1 MTEGT
6 IFDIQ
11 RYSIHDGPGIR
22 TTVFLK
28 GCPLNCWW
36 CHNPESQR
44 YGPQLVFWKDRCI
57 GCGDCER
64 ICPEH
69 AVSAAGI
76 LHEID
81 RGKCSCCGS
90 CAKACPAVALEM
102 IGRTVTVEY
111 VMKEIEKDL
120 IFYDQSGG
128 GVTFSGGEPLM
139 QPEFLKS
146 LLKECR
152 ARDIH
157 TAVDTSGYASWD
169 VLSGLYGFTGLFLY
183 DIKHM
188 DDNVHTKVTGVS
200 NRIILENLERLAKMH
215 SRIIVRVPLV
225 PGINDDR
232 ANITKTA
239 RFISSIGLREVNVLP
254 YHRTGMDKYARLGR
268 EYRLTDTREPSEEMT
283 GRIAEVFGKYG
294 LNVKIGG

>member
-44 YGPQLVFWKDRCI
+44 YGPLLVFWKDRCI

-69 AVSAAGI
+69 AVSVAGI

-81 RGKCSCCGS
+81 REKCRCCGS
-90 CAKACPAVALEM
+90 CAKACPAAALEM

-200 NRIILENLERLAKMH
+200 NRIILENLERLAKVH

-225 PGINDDR
+225 PSINDDR

-254 YHRTGMDKYARLGR
+254 YHRTGMDKYARLGK

-283 GRIAEVFGKYG
+283 GRVAEVFSKYG